1 LLEIAAG
8 ADIMEEVA
16 AFAGREPRSVCVL
29 SGHGVIANPT
39 LRFINGPP
47 GTVVTLNGPFQILSM
62 SGISVVPSPSLPCS
76 VELTVYFDGGRGQV
90 VGGTAVGKLVTA
102 GPVKLKMAT
111 WFCSTD
117 EHLPSAGDEPPARSH
132 GMQLQGG
139 SSPVLHETGFA
150 GATFSHSLHD
160 ELSYRM
166 NKTGQISFI
175 CRISF
180 YYLSMIR
187 LRMQITLVSNLKMQI
202 N

>member
-47 GTVVTLNGPFQILSM
+47 GTVVTLIGPFQILSM
-62 SGISVVPSPSLPCS
+62 SGISVIPSKSLSCS
-76 VELTVYFDGGRGQV
+76 LELTVYFDGGRGQV
-90 VGGTAVGKLVTA
+90 VGGAAVGKLVTA
-102 GPVKLKMAT
+102 GPVKIKMAT

-117 EHLPSAGDEPPARSH
+117 EHLPSAGDEPAEEFVVPARPD
-132 GMQLQGG
+132 GMQLREG
-139 SSPVLHETGFA
+139 SPSGLHERVFA
-150 GATFSHSLHD
+150 GATFTHSLHD

-180 YYLSMIR
+180 
-187 LRMQITLVSNLKMQI
+187 
-202 N
+202 